1 MILYETINTQR
12 ISGRILVDELYS
24 SEMPASMPLWNAY
37 SPKHGQDPS
46 NGTDHFPY
54 PSLAFDDE
62 DDEDEDIGEDD
73 NFDDLDDD
81 FDDDFED
88 DDFDDE
94 DDFEDAF
101 EDDDFDDDFD
111 DDDFDE

>member
-12 ISGRILVDELYS
+12 ISGRSLIDE
-24 SEMPASMPLWNAY
+24 PY
-37 SPKHGQDPS
+37 SPKMSAPIPLGSVYSPQYWQYPS
-46 NGTDHFPY
+46 NGTDPSSY
-54 PSLAFDDE
+54 PCLAFNDE

-88 DDFDDE
+88 DDFDDDEFDDTFE
-94 DDFEDAF
+94 DEDFEEDF
-101 EDDDFDDDFD
+101 EEE
-111 DDDFDE
+111 DFDE

>member
-24 SEMPASMPLWNAY
+24 PEMPASMPLRNAY
-37 SPKHGQDPS
+37 SPERGKYPS
-46 NGTDHFPY
+46 KGTNHFPC
-54 PSLAFDDE
+54 PCLAFDDE
-62 DDEDEDIGEDD
+62 DDEDEDIGDD
-73 NFDDLDDD
+73 FDDLDDD

-101 EDDDFDDDFD
+101 EDEDFEDAFEDE
-111 DDDFDE
+111 DFDE